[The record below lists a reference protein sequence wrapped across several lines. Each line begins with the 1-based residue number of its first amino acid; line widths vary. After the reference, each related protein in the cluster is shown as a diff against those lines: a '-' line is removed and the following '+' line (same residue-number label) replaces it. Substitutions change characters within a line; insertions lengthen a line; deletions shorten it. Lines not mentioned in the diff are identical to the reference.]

1 LRMNPTGGFHTQE
14 LLGLRSGIKRSGGSF
29 FVKYLNLKIAD
40 PKIPFT
46 SAIEP
51 RFTAAELST
60 TS

>member
-1 LRMNPTGGFHTQE
+1 
-14 LLGLRSGIKRSGGSF
+14 
-29 FVKYLNLKIAD
+29 LNLKIAD